1 LLRIALELL
10 SAAPGAHTAQL
21 NRVLREVALA
31 DNESWQLV
39 TEAIQL
45 HLKNGGVGKVASL
58 FLLANWKKGTDKA
71 SVYGRSRLEAE
82 LRILDVESGGALL
95 LYCEGRPE
103 AANLGAWTNKTLTG
117 AGLTDL
123 SSVISPHLPND
134 RSVKAAEKRKL
145 LALLKRIPVT
155 EFSIGNA
162 VIRSVSNSSEANAL
176 ALVDYL
182 MSVEAVRT
190 LVASALQ
197 GLGPA
202 DANPSDFLR
211 TQLLRSV
218 DRALPEWSNAWL
230 DPLSED

>member
-1 LLRIALELL
+1 MPASLATHTRYVTDAPTRIQQLALIG
-10 SAAPGAHTAQL
+10 SPVHRCTAQAPPL
-21 NRVLREVALA
+21 RCLSRKQMDSRNQEPACTHPPPSLTGPGPNRRLR
-31 DNESWQLV
+31 S
-39 TEAIQL
+39 
-45 HLKNGGVGKVASL
+45 
-58 FLLANWKKGTDKA
+58 
-71 SVYGRSRLEAE
+71 GRPTK
-82 LRILDVESGGALL
+82 SGGALL

-103 AANLGAWTNKTLTG
+103 AANLGAWTSKALTD

-123 SSVISPHLPND
+123 SSVISPHLPTD

-162 VIRSVSNSSEANAL
+162 VIRSVANSSEANAL